1 MNFDW
6 RQLFGSY
13 QRMSPRERGLVA
25 IAGSVTL
32 LIVLYSMVWQP
43 LVEGQASMKT
53 RIARKQKEL
62 VEIQQMRQTHS
73 DLIHQFLTGQQIL
86 VKDREFSL
94 FPHIEAT
101 VGQVVSRDHIQSM
114 NPQSKVI
121 ANAYKEES
129 VELRLQDISLDKL
142 VDMLYR
148 IEKGQLPLRVT
159 RLQVKKRAKDP
170 HSFDVIATV
179 SMLLTVEG

>member
-1 MNFDW
+1 MI
-6 RQLFGSY
+6 L
-13 QRMSPRERGLVA
+13 
-25 IAGSVTL
+25 
-32 LIVLYSMVWQP
+32 
-43 LVEGQASMKT
+43 MKD
-53 RIARKQKEL
+53 K
-62 VEIQQMRQTHS
+62 
-73 DLIHQFLTGQQIL
+73 
-86 VKDREFSL
+86 EFSL

-114 NPQSKVI
+114 SPQSKVI
-121 ANAYKEES
+121 ANAYREES

-159 RLQVKKRAKDP
+159 RLQVKKRSKDP

-179 SMLLTVEG
+179 SMLMVVDG